1 MAPVNF
7 LLNILWLVLGGFWMG
22 VGWYLA
28 GVVMF
33 VTIIGIPWARS
44 CFVIGNLAFW
54 PFGKEAVNRELVTG
68 REDLGTGGLGLIGN
82 IVWFVL
88 AGLWLAIGHVM
99 CALANFITIIGIPF
113 GFQHLKLA
121 MLALAPVGK
130 TVVDKVYD

>member
-44 CFVIGNLAFW
+44 CFVIGNLSFW
-54 PFGKEAVNRELVTG
+54 PFGKEVVNRELVTG
-68 REDLGTGGLGLIGN
+68 REDLGTGGLGLVGN
-82 IVWFVL
+82 IIWFVL

>member
-7 LLNILWLVLGGFWMG
+7 LLNVLWLVLGGFWMA

-28 GVVMF
+28 GIVMF

-44 CFVIGNLAFW
+44 CFVIGNLSLW
-54 PFGKEAVNRELVTG
+54 PFGKEVVNRELVTG
-68 REDLGTGGLGLIGN
+68 REDMGTGGLGLVGN
-82 IVWFVL
+82 IIWFVL
-88 AGLWLAIGHVM
+88 AGLWLAIGHILAA
-99 CALANFITIIGIPF
+99 ALNFVTIIGIPF

-130 TVVDKVYD
+130 TVVDKIYD